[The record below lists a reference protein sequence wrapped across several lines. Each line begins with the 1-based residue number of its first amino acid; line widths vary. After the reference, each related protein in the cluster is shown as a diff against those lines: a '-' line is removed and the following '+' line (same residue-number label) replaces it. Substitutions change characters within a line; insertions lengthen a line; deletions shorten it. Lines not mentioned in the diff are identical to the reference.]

1 MLFIALVSLL
11 TAAAIANSSFSA
23 PDDSN
28 LDNNNNNNNDD
39 DDDDDT
45 PQQAPPPKGVFARLR
60 DKFASTFELG
70 SLGSS
75 QQGNG
80 IPQVVSVRLFTL

>member
-1 MLFIALVSLL
+1 LCSRRV
-11 TAAAIANSSFSA
+11 TT

-28 LDNNNNNNNDD
+28 IDNNTNNNNDD
-39 DDDDDT
+39 DEDDEL
-45 PQQAPPPKGVFARLR
+45 PQPPAPKGVFARLR

-70 SLGSS
+70 SLGS

-80 IPQVVSVRLFTL
+80 VPQVVSVRNSLFIDLLLID